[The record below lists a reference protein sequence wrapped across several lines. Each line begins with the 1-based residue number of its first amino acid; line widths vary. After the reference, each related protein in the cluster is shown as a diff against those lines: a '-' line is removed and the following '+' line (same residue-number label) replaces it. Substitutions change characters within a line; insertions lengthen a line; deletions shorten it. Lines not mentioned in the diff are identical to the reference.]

1 MRPVTTPTHPK
12 YTLAEDIYGGA
23 VRGDFDEHLG
33 MAGYITQAALAF
45 VPIVGQVC
53 AARDFIA
60 DRRKGDTV
68 GAILNL
74 FVFFPFLGGLS
85 KVALAL
91 RGIRRLPRFMNALSG
106 PPQPPAA

>member
-1 MRPVTTPTHPK
+1 MQPTTPSRPK

-33 MAGYITQAALAF
+33 LAGYITQAALAF
-45 VPIVGQVC
+45 IPVVGQVC

-60 DRRKGDTV
+60 DRRRGDTV

-74 FVFFPFLGGLS
+74 FVLFPFVGGIS
-85 KVALAL
+85 KVVLVA
-91 RGIRRLPRFMNALSG
+91 RGIRHLPRFVDAMTG
-106 PPQPPAA
+106 TQRPPTA